1 MAQRHRFTLHTAG
14 AMAALALLA
23 AGPAGAK
30 GVLQTIYQST
40 ATGDYLIGTH
50 ANADATVFVVTSV
63 GPNGSG
69 QILLLT
75 PQGKTYTPSLIHA
88 FACDIDGGH
97 PSEALVADA
106 AGNVWGMG
114 NGCGGSSGADPQ
126 GTLFELVKPQTGG
139 NWTFKT
145 VKQMPASIG
154 ELNISGS
161 GYRSVVF
168 DKAGNLYG
176 LATLGC
182 GAEDGCGKV
191 FKVPAAV
198 LDGTKPK
205 GKVQILYT
213 FPTTASQP
221 TGMVRDKN
229 GNLFGV
235 EYAGG
240 DTMHLGAVWE
250 VSPPATKNGAW
261 TGANI
266 HEFCLT
272 QNSGSCDDGEGPT
285 GVPALDR
292 NGDLFGTT
300 EYDGGSHTGNG
311 TVWTLVPPVSG
322 GDWTF
327 GETHVFRDPQGGQC
341 SATTDYGLYHP
352 QFNTLLDSKGQI
364 LTFMGS
370 GGFFNP
376 CGDFQSTIYGALVSV
391 SPVSGGDTIV
401 NNQFAVQ
408 QHVSGPY
415 VPFSSPSLMGNTVFG
430 TSAEYYDAATDT
442 YSAGVVYKITP

>member
-1 MAQRHRFTLHTAG
+1 MTQRHGFIFAG
-14 AMAALALLA
+14 AMTLTAVLLSGTA
-23 AGPAGAK
+23 DAK
-30 GVLQTIYQST
+30 NGLETIYQST
-40 ATGDYLIGTH
+40 APGDYLTGTH
-50 ANADATVFVVTSV
+50 ANADGTVFVVTSV

-75 PQGKTYTPSLIHA
+75 PSGKTYTPSLIKA

-114 NGCGGSSGADPQ
+114 NGCGGSSDADPQ

-139 NWTFKT
+139 NWTFKI
-145 VKQMPASIG
+145 VAQMPASIG
-154 ELNISGS
+154 NIDISGS

-182 GAEDGCGKV
+182 VAEDGCGKI

-198 LDGTKPK
+198 LDGSKPK
-205 GKVQILYT
+205 GKVNILYT
-213 FPTTASQP
+213 FPTTSSQP
-221 TGMVRDKN
+221 NGMVRDKK

-240 DTMHLGAVWE
+240 DTQHLGAVWE
-250 VSPPATKNGAW
+250 VSPPATKGGAW
-261 TGANI
+261 TGVNI

-272 QNSGSCDDGEGPT
+272 QNSGSCDDGYGPT
-285 GVPALDR
+285 GMPAIDGK
-292 NGDLFGTT
+292 GDLFGTT

-311 TVWTLVPPVSG
+311 TVWTLVPPSG

-341 SATTDYGLYHP
+341 SPTTDYGLYHP
-352 QFNTLLDSKGQI
+352 QYNTLLDKKGQI
-364 LTFMGS
+364 LTFMEA

-376 CGDFQSTIYGALVSV
+376 CGDFQSTIHGALVST
-391 SPVSGGDTIV
+391 SPVSGGDAIV

-415 VPFSSPSLMGNTVFG
+415 TIFSSPSLMGNTVFG
-430 TSAEYYDAATDT
+430 TSAQYYDAGSDT
-442 YSAGVVYKITP
+442 YSAGVVFKITR

>member
-1 MAQRHRFTLHTAG
+1 MTHRHFLTPLVVCVVAG
-14 AMAALALLA
+14 MALL
-23 AGPAGAK
+23 PASPSGAK
-30 GVLQTIYQST
+30 SGLEAIYQST
-40 ATGDYLIGTH
+40 STGDYLIGTH
-50 ANADATVFVVTSV
+50 ANADGTVFVVTSV
-63 GPNGSG
+63 GPNGDG

-75 PQGKTYTPSLIHA
+75 PDHKKYKPSLIKA
-88 FACDIDGGH
+88 FACDIDGGR

-114 NGCGGSSGADPQ
+114 NGCNDNGADPQ
-126 GTLFELVKPQTGG
+126 GTLFELVKPQSGG
-139 NWTFKT
+139 HWTFKT
-145 VKQMPASIG
+145 VAQMPASIG
-154 ELNISGS
+154 NLDVVGS
-161 GYRSVVF
+161 DYRSVVF

-182 GAEDGCGKV
+182 GADDGCGKI

-213 FPTTASQP
+213 FPTTSSQP
-221 TGMVRDKN
+221 TGMVRDKK

-250 VSPPATKNGAW
+250 VSPPVTKNGAW
-261 TGANI
+261 TGRNI

-272 QNSGSCDDGEGPT
+272 QNSGSCDDGENPSGM
-285 GVPALDR
+285 PAIDGK
-292 NGDLFGTT
+292 GDLFGTT
-300 EYDGGSHTGNG
+300 SSDGGSHTGNG
-311 TVWTLVPPVSG
+311 TVWALVPPVDG

-327 GETHVFRDPQGGQC
+327 GQTHVFRDPQGVC
-341 SATTDYGLYHP
+341 TPTTDYGVHHP

-364 LTFMGS
+364 LTFTQS
-370 GGFFNP
+370 GGFFDP
-376 CGDFQSTIYGALVSV
+376 CGTFQSAINGGLVSI
-391 SPVSGGDTIV
+391 SPLGGDAIV

-415 VPFSSPSLMGNTVFG
+415 TIFSSPSLVGDTVFG
-430 TSAEYYDAATDT
+430 TSVWYYDAPTDT
-442 YSAGVVYKITP
+442 YSAGVVFKITR